1 MSPDIGPIQRG
12 ERVTLRLA
20 TGQTEDVDRLSL
32 GRGKS
37 GALVPLLRF
46 PMQCNGVGGILQI
59 LAGFSKVIGFSAIVA
74 SGNVQTLS
82 S

>member
-1 MSPDIGPIQRG
+1 M
-12 ERVTLRLA
+12 RLA

-46 PMQCNGVGGILQI
+46 PMQWGWGILQI

-74 SGNVQTLS
+74 SGNVKSIDSEKHQRDFIS
-82 S
+82 Q